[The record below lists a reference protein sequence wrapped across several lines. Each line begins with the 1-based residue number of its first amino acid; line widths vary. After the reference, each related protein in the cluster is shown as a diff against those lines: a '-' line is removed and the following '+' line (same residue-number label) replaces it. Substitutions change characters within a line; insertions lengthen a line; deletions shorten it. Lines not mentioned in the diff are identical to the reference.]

1 MVSIEVFQ
9 TVFYLIGAIPNN
21 LAKFSTS
28 YLESLGLPTH
38 TVTLWW
44 GVGEGL
50 WGGEEMNSTEVQSG
64 PPQIGHKQEVRKSIK
79 GKGKYFQDPGE
90 RPGVQKPKYCI
101 SVE

>member
-9 TVFYLIGAIPNN
+9 TILYLIGAISNN

-38 TVTLWW
+38 TVMLWW

-50 WGGEEMNSTEVQSG
+50 WGGEGDELDRSTS
-64 PPQIGHKQEVRKSIK
+64 
-79 GKGKYFQDPGE
+79 QDPL
-90 RPGVQKPKYCI
+90 RRAVSRK
-101 SVE
+101 

>member
-9 TVFYLIGAIPNN
+9 TILYLIGAISNN

-38 TVTLWW
+38 TVMLWW

-50 WGGEEMNSTEVQSG
+50 LGGEGDELDRSTS
-64 PPQIGHKQEVRKSIK
+64 H
-79 GKGKYFQDPGE
+79 DPL
-90 RPGVQKPKYCI
+90 RRAV
-101 SVE
+101 SR